1 MTSMTS
7 APSSNPS
14 LNLWP
19 YAIIGWFAI
28 FVSALVAWMTFAVRQ
43 NLDLVRP
50 DYYEQEIRFQ
60 EQLDRVNRTVAV
72 QSEMAIQYEPATSEV
87 TLRLPAAHLAQ
98 HPMGRIQFYR
108 AADAALDCEVPLTIA
123 ANGTQRLNV
132 RALQVGPWKMRVT
145 WSVASKEYFLEKTLI
160 ILAAPHDL
168 NASATSVK

>member
-1 MTSMTS
+1 MTS
-7 APSSNPS
+7 PSSNPS

-19 YAIIGWFAI
+19 YAIIGWFAM
-28 FVSALVAWMTFAVRQ
+28 FVSALIAWMAFAVRQ

-60 EQLDRVNRTVAV
+60 EQLDRVNRTAAV
-72 QSEMAIQYEPATSEV
+72 HSELAFQYEPTTGEV
-87 TLRLPAAHLAQ
+87 ILRLPAAHIAQ
-98 HPMGRIQFYR
+98 HPTGRIQFYR

-123 ANGTQRLNV
+123 AHGTQRLNV

-145 WSVASKEYFLEKTLI
+145 WSVASKEYFLEKTFI
-160 ILAAPHDL
+160 IPAAQRDL

>member
-7 APSSNPS
+7 PSSNPS

-19 YAIIGWFAI
+19 YAIVGWFAI
-28 FVSALVAWMTFAVRQ
+28 FISALVAWMVFAVRQ

-60 EQLDRVNRTVAV
+60 EQLDRLNRTAAV
-72 QSEMAIQYEPATSEV
+72 SSEMAVQYEPATSAV

-108 AADAALDCEVPLTIA
+108 AADAALDCEVPLAMA
-123 ANGTQRLNV
+123 ADGVQRLSV
-132 RALQVGPWKMRVT
+132 RALRVGPWKMRVT
-145 WSVASKEYFLEKTLI
+145 WSVGSTEYFLEKTFI
-160 ILAAPHDL
+160 IAGAQDDPSAAAAP
-168 NASATSVK
+168 VK